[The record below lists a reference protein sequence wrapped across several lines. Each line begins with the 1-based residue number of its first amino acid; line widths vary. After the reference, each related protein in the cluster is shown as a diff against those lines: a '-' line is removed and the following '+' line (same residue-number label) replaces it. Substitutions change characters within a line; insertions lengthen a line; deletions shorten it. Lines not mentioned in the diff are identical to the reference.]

1 MRRQYVGRT
10 DAMVRS
16 TEGEQGFWPSYADM
30 MSAVALILFFLM
42 LLSYISNMITGNNL
56 KNTED
61 QLEETRIQLA
71 AREEELTNLEQAL
84 IVTMKQVDDAKA
96 DLQQLTVNLDEVK
109 LTLEAK
115 EEDLAAQ
122 DKLLSEQKALLSQQ
136 EQQLSSQKQQLS
148 VQQQQLSTQQQ
159 QLSTQQ
165 QQLASQQE
173 RIAEQEEYLAAATD
187 ELLEMRGQMQTIAVL
202 RLSILEQIR
211 DSVVAVMG
219 DASKVKIGENGNIVL
234 SEGVFFDVGSAAVK
248 TAAVPTLNQ
257 LIEVFSQ
264 FLADPENV
272 RYVDSVVI
280 SGHTDSTGS
289 DETNRT
295 LSTQRANAVLGYLL
309 ENGGGKLQQ
318 YASYF
323 CAAGYG
329 ETRPVATNDTEEG
342 RAQNR
347 RIEISIIL
355 KDDSIMDI
363 VDTYLNIDLPAEAE
377 TRMAAAGG

>member
-1 MRRQYVGRT
+1 
-10 DAMVRS
+10 
-16 TEGEQGFWPSYADM
+16 
-30 MSAVALILFFLM
+30 M

-56 KNTED
+56 KNTES

-71 AREEELTNLEQAL
+71 AREQELSDLEQAL

-109 LTLEAK
+109 LTLAAK

-122 DKLLSEQKALLSQQ
+122 DKLLQDQKALLSEQ

-148 VQQQQLSTQQQ
+148 VQQEQLSSQQQ
-159 QLSTQQ
+159 
-165 QQLASQQE
+165 
-173 RIAEQEEYLAAATD
+173 RITEQEEYLAAATD

-219 DASKVKIGENGNIVL
+219 DASKVRIGENGNIVL

-272 RYVDSVVI
+272 RYVDSIVI

-289 DETNRT
+289 DDTNRT
-295 LSTQRANAVLGYLL
+295 LSTQRANAVLSYLL

-377 TRMAAAGG
+377 NRMAEAGA